1 MVSALI
7 QDLEST
13 ASILTAKKK
22 KKKNVVE
29 IENK

>member
-13 ASILTAKKK
+13 ASILTE